1 MMRLTQLPRAR
12 CLAEG
17 GTATSPVVVVVD
29 VVTHAKWVQGLKPI
43 SDIPEPE
50 CLRPEEFSDS
60 MKRMHISV

>member
-1 MMRLTQLPRAR
+1 
-12 CLAEG
+12 LAEG

-29 VVTHAKWVQGLKPI
+29 VVTHAKWIQGLKPI